1 MKEIL
6 MYTDQAELID
16 KIDQNEEILSVT
28 GYNQS
33 LIVFATSTNE
43 IIYYDIKLKKQFRK
57 ITVLS
62 KIRNKI

>member
-6 MYTDQAELID
+6 IYTEQAELVD

-28 GYNQS
+28 GYDQGF
-33 LIVFATSTNE
+33 IVFATSTNE
-43 IIYYDIKLKKQFRK
+43 IIFYDIKLKKQNKK